1 MKTAHLFL
9 DPLIKFGDVALQQH
23 QFPLGLDEH
32 LSDVHR
38 GHRVVHP
45 GEDNYLFKKGR
56 GNRDVSDHVD
66 VCIQEYSSAEFVCQQ
81 IHQEVAKHVIVLR
94 IPGRRVVIGGHV
106 CPSIVQ

>member
-1 MKTAHLFL
+1 MSAYKSTVVRNSGMKTAHLFL

-66 VCIQEYSSAEFVCQQ
+66 VCIQEYSSAEFRHEDGPFVFG
-81 IHQEVAKHVIVLR
+81 
-94 IPGRRVVIGGHV
+94 PTD
-106 CPSIVQ
+106 